1 MARELP
7 DVPEDALP
15 AYLALYYRRTGG
27 IRGSLW
33 DVVLAARQ
41 ISVYCH
47 CAEACRRLESN
58 SVEPFVSVHGDPAI
72 LLVRSTRRD
81 EFFLPLAMCDYLNE
95 PTELFASQHQSSLAY
110 YGPPA
115 MDYEIEGVHTV
126 CCAVVRK
133 QSPISLM
140 QLRSN

>member
-1 MARELP
+1 MAGELP

-33 DVVLAARQ
+33 DTVLAARQ
-41 ISVYCH
+41 INVYCH
-47 CAEACRRLESN
+47 CAEACRQLESN
-58 SVEPFVSVHGDPAI
+58 AIEPFVSGHGDPAI

-95 PTELFASQHQSSLAY
+95 PTALMASQHQSSLAY

-126 CCAVVRK
+126 CCAVVRDGVLL
-133 QSPISLM
+133 SLM
-140 QLRSN
+140 RPD